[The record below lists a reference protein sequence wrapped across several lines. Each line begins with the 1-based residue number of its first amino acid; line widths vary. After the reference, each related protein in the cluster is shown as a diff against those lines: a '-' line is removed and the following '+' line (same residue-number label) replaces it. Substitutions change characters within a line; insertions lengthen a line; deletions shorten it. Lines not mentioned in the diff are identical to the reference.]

1 MGEEEPGFTERWLE
15 TGSGPGAVVR
25 ARVTQV
31 NHEAQTAY
39 RAWLDHATSC
49 STCQD
54 GAARRCTVVQPLWDA
69 YQAAGHADF

>member
-1 MGEEEPGFTERWLE
+1 MGEPGFRERWLE

-31 NHEAQTAY
+31 NQAVQTAY
-39 RAWLDHATSC
+39 RAWLDHSTSC

-54 GAARRCTVVQPLWDA
+54 GSARECTVAQPLWDA
-69 YQAAGHADF
+69 YQAAQQSAL